1 MSLWICPI
9 CGKQVSIR
17 HYDPTDFEDDIS
29 IILKRG
35 LGQGMGFEVVDRYS
49 LLDGSDPDLLNL
61 ISDRIAIIYDLLY
74 EDEEN
79 NINNKELFEIEDD
92 EDINELEEEVSE

>member
-9 CGKQVSIR
+9 CGKHVSIR